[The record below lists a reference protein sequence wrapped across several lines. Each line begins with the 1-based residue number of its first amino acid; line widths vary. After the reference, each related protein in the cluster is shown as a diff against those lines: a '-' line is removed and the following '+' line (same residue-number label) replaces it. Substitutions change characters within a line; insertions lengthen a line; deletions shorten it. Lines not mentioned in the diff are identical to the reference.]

1 MPKSD
6 TASVT
11 VQLSLKSTLNTPP
24 FNITDC
30 QSTITDENGH
40 KSTYCWSYPEAA

>member
-1 MPKSD
+1 MPKPD
-6 TASVT
+6 TQSVA
-11 VQLSLKSTLNTPP
+11 VQLSLKSSQITSP
-24 FNITDC
+24 FNITEC